1 MDDGFFLFSEYRDEG
16 SEAKHYICGD
26 YHLWVWA
33 DGVGAVRKFEF
44 QYQDKRIRYADGEFS
59 HGSEN
64 YIMPMFFIIDHL
76 FGCDANVEA
85 KLLGIGTNTSL
96 GCTLP
101 VRNRIG
107 GLWPP
112 SVQCRATMTRPQTSA
127 VASRQPTPCGW
138 TRGAYLL
145 PFSPAS

>member
-1 MDDGFFLFSEYRDEG
+1 MDDGFYLFSEYRDEG

-64 YIMPMFFIIDHL
+64 YIMPMFFIIDQL

-85 KLLGIGTNTSL
+85 KLLGIRDQYVPWLHAPGQESDR
-96 GCTLP
+96 G
-101 VRNRIG
+101 
-107 GLWPP
+107 
-112 SVQCRATMTRPQTSA
+112 A
-127 VASRQPTPCGW
+127 VAAVGSMQGNYDEAPDIGQ
-138 TRGAYLL
+138 
-145 PFSPAS
+145 